1 MTNFTDEYLREN
13 FIRLSNV
20 TLGRDVKI
28 FSFVNA
34 YGCEIGDGSK
44 IGAFVE
50 VQKGAKIGR
59 NCKVSS
65 HTFVCE
71 GVSIEDNV
79 FVGHGVMFTN
89 DKFPRATRADGSM
102 QTDDDWEVIPTRVK
116 RGASIGSGAVIV
128 AGVTIGENAMI
139 GAGAVVTKDVPADTI
154 VAGVPS
160 RVIRKIEE

>member
-1 MTNFTDEYLREN
+1 MTTFTDEYLREN

-20 TLGRDVKI
+20 KLGSDVKI

-50 VQKGAKIGR
+50 LQKGAKIGR

-71 GVSIEDNV
+71 GVTIEDNV

-102 QTDDDWEVIPTRVK
+102 QTDDDWTVVPTVVK

-128 AGVTIGENAMI
+128 AGITIGENAMI